1 MQYLLT
7 KKRIKNIIL
16 RLDKYGN
23 IKVSAPFWVRNDVI
37 DNFVDSKKE
46 WIESRLNIIKNNLP
60 KYISGE
66 KIFYFEN
73 QYTLNLISSNRNKV
87 DIIDNVLNIYSTDLL
102 NTKKIEKLI
111 FIFFSQLSNTYINEI
126 LHKYKN
132 VINRDV
138 KSIKFRNMT
147 SRWGSCSTKAA
158 TIRLNTL
165 LFKKPRICLE
175 YVLLHELVHLI
186 YANHSK
192 DFYYLLTALMPNWR
206 EIKAILES
214 KS

>member
-23 IKVSAPFWVRNDVI
+23 IKVSTPFWVRNDVI

-132 VINRDV
+132 AINRDV